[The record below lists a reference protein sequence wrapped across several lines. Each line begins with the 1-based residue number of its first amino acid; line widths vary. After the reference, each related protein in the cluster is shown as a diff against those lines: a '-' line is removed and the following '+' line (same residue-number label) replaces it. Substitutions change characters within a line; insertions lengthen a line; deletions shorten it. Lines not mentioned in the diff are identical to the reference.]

1 MSEVLFITDHFNT
14 GGAPV
19 VIRDLSLALNKQG
32 VKVTLLILSEQVAHH
47 LPDSIEVVLIP
58 FVHSTWWERQQRYAH
73 HARLLD
79 DWLKQHE
86 MTSPSLVVAH
96 MHHAHQVVTRSLL
109 SKQAWYC
116 LHSNPEVAF
125 LGNKQGWSRYMKR
138 LKVRQLYQN
147 HKLIGVSGGIIKTL
161 QSAFGI
167 KGNPAI
173 AIHNPLDLDAIQ
185 IRSLEPVHDVPEHY
199 LLFVGRFEQRSK
211 RFDRLLQAYA
221 DSGVTMPL
229 ILLGKGDAHNI
240 IEAEIARLNLEGQ
253 VHLLGHRDNP
263 YAYMRRAHAL
273 VLSSDYEGFPLVV
286 AESLACQTP
295 VVSTD
300 CPTGPREILT
310 GDLARYLVPLD
321 EPEHFAKALRDVVEH
336 PPQISPSAVLHLSTE
351 QVAKR
356 YLALEHVK

>member
-1 MSEVLFITDHFNT
+1 MPEVLFITDHLNT

-19 VIRDLSLALNKQG
+19 VIRDLSIALDKQG
-32 VKVTLLILSEQVAHH
+32 IKVTLLVLSDQVAHH
-47 LPDSIEVVLIP
+47 LPDSIDVFQLP
-58 FVHSTWWERQQRYAH
+58 FVHSNWWQRQQRYAH

-79 DWLKQHE
+79 EWLIQHK

-96 MHHAHQVVTRSLL
+96 LHHAHQVVARSLL
-109 SKQAWYC
+109 GKQAWYC
-116 LHSNPEVAF
+116 LHSNPEIAF
-125 LGNKQGWSRYMKR
+125 LGNKQGWSRYLKR
-138 LKVRQLYQN
+138 LKVRQLYQD
-147 HKLIGVSGGIIKTL
+147 HKLIGVSGGIIETL
-161 QSAFGI
+161 KNAFDI
-167 KGNPAI
+167 KGAPAV

-185 IRSLEPVHDVPEHY
+185 LRSLEPVNDVPEHY
-199 LLFVGRFEQRSK
+199 MLFVGRFEQRSK

-229 ILLGKGDAHNI
+229 ILIGKGDAQDI
-240 IEAEIARLNLEGQ
+240 IEAEIVRLNLKGK

-286 AESLACQTP
+286 AEALACGIP

-310 GDLARYLVPLD
+310 GGLARYLVPLD
-321 EPEHFAKALRDVVEH
+321 EPELFAKALRDIVEH
-336 PPQISPSAVLHLSTE
+336 PPEISPLAVQHLSAE
-351 QVAKR
+351 QVAQR
-356 YLALEHVK
+356 YMALVYMK